1 MPFYRAILFKR
12 GLAFLKY
19 NSIILFGLL
28 IVGCQN
34 SEVTL
39 LSGVSQDVAN
49 KIILQLGVNNIQA
62 EKVLQKEG
70 SYTVQVIKSK
80 QIAAL
85 NILNDNGLPAQNF
98 VNMGE
103 VFKKDSFISSP
114 IEEQGRFIYSLEQQI
129 SNMILQINGV
139 VDVKTQ
145 VSLPPTTDSLWQSQ
159 QVMPAAAVFIKYKSK
174 SRVDLYVNRIKQL
187 VANSVPGLSVDK
199 VEVLAVPQT
208 SS

>member
-1 MPFYRAILFKR
+1 MPHYLAILFR
-12 GLAFLKY
+12 HGWAFLRY
-19 NSIILFGLL
+19 SCIILLGFL
-28 IVGCQN
+28 IVSCQTG
-34 SEVTL
+34 EVVL
-39 LSGVSQDVAN
+39 LEGASQSVAN
-49 KIILQLGVNNIQA
+49 KIVLQLGLNNIHA
-62 EKVLQKEG
+62 EKTIQKDG
-70 SYTVQVIKSK
+70 SYTVMVTKSK
-80 QIAAL
+80 QIVAL
-85 NILNDNGLPAQNF
+85 NILNDNGLPTQSF
-98 VNMGE
+98 VTMGDI
-103 VFKKDSFISSP
+103 FKKDSFISSP

-159 QVMPAAAVFIKYKSK
+159 QVLPAAAVFIKYKPK

-199 VEVLAVPQT
+199 VEVLVIPQV

>member
-1 MPFYRAILFKR
+1 MPYYQAILFKR
-12 GLAFLKY
+12 GWAFLKCSY
-19 NSIILFGLL
+19 IIGISSLIISCQSGKTALL
-28 IVGCQN
+28 EG
-34 SEVTL
+34 
-39 LSGVSQDVAN
+39 GDQDMAN
-49 KIILQLGVNNIQA
+49 KTILQLGLNNIQA
-62 EKVLQKEG
+62 DKILQKDG
-70 SYTVQVIKSK
+70 TYTVMVAKSK

-85 NILNDNGLPAQNF
+85 NILSENGLPNQNF
-98 VNMGE
+98 ASMGDI
-103 VFKKDSFISSP
+103 FKKDSFISSP

-159 QVMPAAAVFIKYKSK
+159 QVLPAAAVFIKYKPK

-199 VEVLAVPQT
+199 VEVLAVPQVN
-208 SS
+208 S